1 MIIAVKCNYS
11 LTLKNKNMAEELI
24 NFDLPVDRSSII
36 KVVGIGGG
44 GNNAVN
50 YMFRQGIKD
59 VNFVVCNTDAQ
70 ALENSPVGV
79 KIQLGASLTEGRG
92 AGNKPEVGRQ
102 AAIENIDDVL
112 DVLTQNTKMVFI
124 TAGMGGGTGTG
135 AAPVIAKAA
144 KEKGILTVAIVTLP
158 FRFEGNQRINQ
169 AILGINELK
178 SNVDSLLIV
187 DNEKL
192 REMYGNLPLSH
203 AFGMADNILTM
214 AAKGIAEIITV
225 HGYLNVDFA
234 DVQTV
239 MSNSGVAIM
248 GTGVSEGEERAIHA
262 IRQALTSPLLNNND
276 ITGAK
281 SVLLNISSGEEEIRM
296 DEVGII
302 TDYVTQSIS
311 RDALVIWGTG
321 FDVNLGNKI
330 SVTIVATGFDANNIP
345 ELEVAQKKDI
355 AAPERIPLFESKITD
370 TISDSDLRVRDKSTL
385 NNDETLQRT
394 IIFDVMNTAGTITP
408 EAVNKPVSDFE
419 VKVNSQK
426 AAERVQSIKKNISR
440 IKETGYTTIDEKTN
454 IEELETIPAYIRRN
468 MQLENKPKE
477 DISLSKISI
486 STNSDNTIR
495 LKETNSYFENPAD

>member
-1 MIIAVKCNYS
+1 
-11 LTLKNKNMAEELI
+11 MAEKLI
-24 NFDLPVDRSSII
+24 DFDLPVDRSSII
-36 KVVGIGGG
+36 KVVGVGGG

-59 VNFVVCNTDAQ
+59 VNFVICNTDSQ

-92 AGNKPEVGRQ
+92 AGNKPEIGRD
-102 AAIENIDDVL
+102 AAMENIDDVM
-112 DVLTQNTKMVFI
+112 DVLSKNTKMVFI

-169 AILGINELK
+169 AITGINELK
-178 SNVDSLLIV
+178 GNVDSLLII

-192 REMYGNLPLSH
+192 REMYGNLRLSQ
-203 AFGMADNILTM
+203 AFCMADNILAM

-225 HGYLNVDFA
+225 HGYINVDFA
-234 DVQTV
+234 DVQTI

-248 GTGVSEGEERAIHA
+248 GTGIAEGEERAIHA
-262 IRQALTSPLLNNND
+262 IQQALTSPLLNNND

-281 SVLLNISSGEEEIRM
+281 NILLNISSGEEEISM

-302 TDYVTQSIS
+302 TDFVTHSIS
-311 RDALVIWGTG
+311 KDALVIWGTG
-321 FDVNLGNKI
+321 FDPELGAKV

-345 ELEVAQKKDI
+345 ELQVAPKKDTKQ
-355 AAPERIPLFESKITD
+355 ERIPLFEGKPDNIFA
-370 TISDSDLRVRDKSTL
+370 SDLSVRDKSVI
-385 NNDETLQRT
+385 NSEGVIQRS
-394 IIFDVMNTAGTITP
+394 IEFDIDNFANTETP
-408 EAVNKPVSDFE
+408 EAKNKPIAEFE

-426 AAERVQSIKKNISR
+426 TAERVQNIKKNHSKF
-440 IKETGYTTIDEKTN
+440 KETGYTTIDEKTN
-454 IEELETIPAYIRRN
+454 IEELESIPAYIRKNIHIDNNPR
-468 MQLENKPKE
+468 E
-477 DISLSKISI
+477 DTSISKFSLS
-486 STNSDNTIR
+486 TDSDNTIR
-495 LKETNSYFENPAD
+495 IRETNSYFENPPD